1 MPSKEEFMIRYSV
14 IEEKNPREILLLRG
28 KGCRWRRCAFCDYH
42 LDASKD
48 EEENL
53 KLAREAFSKVTGVY
67 HHLEV
72 INSGSFPELG
82 KTILKELVELCRE
95 KKIHTVHFECH
106 YLYREEIPAW
116 REAFAKAGTVLKIK
130 TGVESFD
137 ADYRENVLRK
147 GIEEK
152 NPEKIAEMF
161 DECCLLFGLEGQTV
175 ESMKRDIETGLK
187 YFERVCVNIF
197 VENKTKIK
205 PDANVIRAFM
215 EEIYPIYRENERVD
229 ILLENTDFG
238 VGGE

>member
-1 MPSKEEFMIRYSV
+1 MIRYSV

-42 LDASKD
+42 LDASLD
-48 EEENL
+48 EVENL
-53 KLAREAFSKVTGVY
+53 KIAREAFSKVTGVY

-82 KTILKELVELCRE
+82 ETILRELVELCRE

-106 YLYREEIPAW
+106 YLYRDEISAW
-116 REAFAKAGTVLKIK
+116 REAFAKAGTTLKIK
-130 TGVESFD
+130 IGVESFD
-137 ADYRENVLRK
+137 ADYREGVLRK

-152 NPEKIAEMF
+152 NPAKIAEAF
-161 DECCLLFGLEGQTV
+161 NECCLLFGLEGQTV
-175 ESMKRDIETGLK
+175 ESMKRDIETGLQ

-197 VENKTKIK
+197 VENRTKIK
-205 PDANVIRAFM
+205 PDIQVIQSFM
-215 EEIYPIYRENERVD
+215 QEIYPLYKNNERVD

-238 VGGE
+238 VGGEERNDK

>member
-1 MPSKEEFMIRYSV
+1 MIRYSV
-14 IEEKNPREILLLRG
+14 IKEKNPREILLLRG

-42 LDASKD
+42 LDASRD

-53 KLAREAFSKVTGVY
+53 KLAREAFSKVTGIY

-82 KTILKELVELCRE
+82 ETTLKELIELCRE

-116 REAFAKAGTVLKIK
+116 REAFAKVGTTLKIK

-137 ADYRENVLRK
+137 ADYREGVLRK
-147 GIEEK
+147 GIDEK

-161 DECCLLFGLEGQTV
+161 DECCLLFGLKGQTV

-205 PDANVIRAFM
+205 PDAHVIRAFM

-238 VGGE
+238 VGGEE